1 MSEEKELI
9 LVDAIRKLQEYKD
22 RTAYEIEQLEKKKQE
37 LTEVYDELLNEDPK
51 DFENEEIRALKEI
64 IKNEESTKDDTQELM
79 DIFQEEMNFINS
91 LLNYNLKLEGVD
103 KFRMLIGKIKAL
115 ETENGAGVMS
125 KSMFS
130 EFQSMEEITGIP
142 FPFSLKDIEKINK
155 TYKEVEMG
163 AVLIDPRGPSMSIN
177 LSEEQKMKQATQIKQ
192 NLMPLYNFYKQLI
205 PYMKLLIVYTDETNE
220 HRYERIE
227 EIKRESVEQKRD
239 GIKEIIDEIEEK
251 IKEREKSLETTNNAF
266 ELYDT
271 FKETGDQKT
280 LLKLSSLLINSLV
293 LSTRDAKLMTY
304 TPTEKEK
311 EVEEAPKV
319 EEKPLEEIKPVELDN
334 DYFRNK
340 DTNYIVCFLGEEGDT
355 INEDIN
361 NHFDKSKV
369 KPVLSELFTLFTVLT
384 TTNDYIKDKGGN
396 PHEGSSKKALSLLRS
411 PLDFAYK
418 RFGVRN
424 DKFRIHA
431 ISRNSSLLKEL
442 GFGSGNIIFFGAVG
456 VNDDKEKSD
465 AYNRVGKRA
474 IDSLSKKNEAPKLR
488 PNFDFIE
495 HITRGYVPKKL
506 FSEADLEKASR
517 GDFNRRLKG
526 NIEMS
531 IEHGRFV
538 LYSILDDTTKSN
550 VKKWL
555 EEYFIKQTT
564 TLFEIKS
571 RYEKVSGNTFD

>member
-1 MSEEKELI
+1 MSEERELMLAEALKKIKGLKTELVDKIKAYREEIERYKESNKELEDNLSVEVYNAETDKEI
-9 LVDAIRKLQEYKD
+9 NNIKTCEEYKEAYTD
-22 RTAYEIEQLEKKKQE
+22 ILNHVKAQRERINEILNFSININNIDNFFDLVTKLNAYEAQ
-37 LTEVYDELLNEDPK
+37 EVYNDCSKLSKQTTVKLTIKPSDIVNFNNVRGSIVFIADTILTK
-51 DFENEEIRALKEI
+51 GAYFEIDYSKKLEEASKIKGILRKPEAKNFVDTLIKFLSDNLKEI
-64 IKNEESTKDDTQELM
+64 DQISKRSGEKIQAIRDREIKKRKDE
-79 DIFQEEMNFINS
+79 INS
-91 LLNYNLKLEGVD
+91 NINELE
-103 KFRMLIGKIKAL
+103 RKIEECKGSL
-115 ETENGAGVMS
+115 ET
-125 KSMFS
+125 
-130 EFQSMEEITGIP
+130 
-142 FPFSLKDIEKINK
+142 IEKI
-155 TYKEVEMG
+155 
-163 AVLIDPRGPSMSIN
+163 
-177 LSEEQKMKQATQIKQ
+177 
-192 NLMPLYNFYKQLI
+192 
-205 PYMKLLIVYTDETNE
+205 
-220 HRYERIE
+220 
-227 EIKRESVEQKRD
+227 
-239 GIKEIIDEIEEK
+239 
-251 IKEREKSLETTNNAF
+251 F
-266 ELYDT
+266 ELYEAY
-271 FKETGDQKT
+271 KETEDKST
-280 LLKLSSLLINSLV
+280 LYKLTNELTNLV
-293 LSTRDAKLMTY
+293 VISQREAKLMTY
-304 TPTEKEK
+304 EPTEKEK

-319 EEKPLEEIKPVELDN
+319 EEKSLEEIKPVELDN

-506 FSEADLEKASR
+506 FSEGDLEKASR

-538 LYSILDDTTKSN
+538 LYSVLDDTTKSN

-571 RYEKVSGNTFD
+571 RYEKVSGNTLD